1 MQLNNYIAEWEKSF
15 LPASDRTQAAQN
27 KEDGPDLALPQQQPQ
42 DNGETDSEH
51 RSEAEVQSTSAMKG
65 SKAAKKEARRA
76 AGEVTRFKAK
86 VENAPSNAGS
96 MYEVPFI

>member
-1 MQLNNYIAEWEKSF
+1 
-15 LPASDRTQAAQN
+15 
-27 KEDGPDLALPQQQPQ
+27 
-42 DNGETDSEH
+42 
-51 RSEAEVQSTSAMKG
+51 VQSTAARKG

-76 AGEVTRFKAK
+76 AGEVTRFKAI